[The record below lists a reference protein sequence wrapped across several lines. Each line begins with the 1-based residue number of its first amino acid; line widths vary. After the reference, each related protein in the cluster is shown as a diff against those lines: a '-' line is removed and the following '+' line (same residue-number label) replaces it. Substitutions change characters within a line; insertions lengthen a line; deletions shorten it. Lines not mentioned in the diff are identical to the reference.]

1 MYVTG
6 VKEKGEQRGEGPEET
21 GTWRLLSGFRML
33 IGDSL
38 GGVDLSLDPLGFA
51 AQTGSWKKPKE
62 LSAEAVWGSV
72 ASRNLPS
79 AIAPRPGSSARC
91 RCRLP

>member
-1 MYVTG
+1 M
-6 VKEKGEQRGEGPEET
+6 KAKGEQRGEGPEET
-21 GTWRLLSGFRML
+21 ANWRLLSGFRML

-38 GGVDLSLDPLGFA
+38 GGAGLSLGPLGFA
-51 AQTGSWKKPKE
+51 AQTGSWEKPKE
-62 LSAEAVWGSV
+62 LSAEADGGPA
-72 ASRNLPS
+72 ASRTLPC